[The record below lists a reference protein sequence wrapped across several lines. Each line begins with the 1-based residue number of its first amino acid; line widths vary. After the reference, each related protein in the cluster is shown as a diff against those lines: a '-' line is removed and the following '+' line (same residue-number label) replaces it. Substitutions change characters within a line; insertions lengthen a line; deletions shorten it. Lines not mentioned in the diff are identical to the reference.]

1 MLLIFIIC
9 VKTICL
15 LLYHVVP
22 PKVFVYVLLATI
34 GHLQVVVKTKNL
46 TQIRPIFTLLLSLLV
61 LLKTYGA
68 SCTYTYTTQQCDYSI
83 GLTCSLVSTGCNC
96 PTTSVANMCDC
107 QASNL
112 NSLFN
117 F

>member
-1 MLLIFIIC
+1 MVSYYL
-9 VKTICL
+9 
-15 LLYHVVP
+15 
-22 PKVFVYVLLATI
+22 
-34 GHLQVVVKTKNL
+34 
-46 TQIRPIFTLLLSLLV
+46 LLV

-68 SCTYTYTTQQCDYSI
+68 SCTHTYTTQQCDYSI
-83 GLTCSLVSTGCNC
+83 GLTCSLVSAGCNC

-117 F
+117 FCGQIKLYFNQQSRLLLEWISMRY